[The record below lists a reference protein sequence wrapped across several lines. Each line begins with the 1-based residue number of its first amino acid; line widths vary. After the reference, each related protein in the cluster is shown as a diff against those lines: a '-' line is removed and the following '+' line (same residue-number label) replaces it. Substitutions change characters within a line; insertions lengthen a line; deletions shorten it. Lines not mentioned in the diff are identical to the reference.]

1 MVFISNLPNN
11 VKDEAYVVNLD
22 GYKSIG
28 KLCIAVH
35 INGNRVT
42 GFDTFD
48 V

>member
-11 VKDEAYVVNLD
+11 DEAYVVNLD

-28 KLCIAVH
+28 KLCIAVY
-35 INGNRVT
+35 INGNRVAR
-42 GFDTFD
+42 FDTFN